1 MSAERLQWCPSVFTQ
16 LKLNTALNQ
25 KFLGAL
31 QLRTDEV
38 SIKEL
43 RG

>member
-1 MSAERLQWCPSVFTQ
+1 MAAEHLQQRPSVFTQ

-38 SIKEL
+38 GIKEP